1 MAEEEQ
7 FLWHKVTTNIM
18 CNKLSVHTKYA
29 RIRILKYVKLH
40 RYRSVGELYERSIYE
55 RYSIYKMNMS
65 DFWSENMLLLYQLSY
80 LMLFERRMY
89 ANFIMY
95 LDVIVNRTK
104 RGQTEWVERLDYLFV
119 MHECTFHVYSS
130 HLRIQCIVMSMC
142 QSMNIDQSYY
152 ITGVNKFL
160 KVEHSG
166 FLSK

>member
-1 MAEEEQ
+1 MSSFIATDRSANFMRDQ
-7 FLWHKVTTNIM
+7 FTRDIQF
-18 CNKLSVHTKYA
+18 
-29 RIRILKYVKLH
+29 IRWIWVNFL
-40 RYRSVGELYERSIYE
+40 
-55 RYSIYKMNMS
+55 
-65 DFWSENMLLLYQLSY
+65 SENIYNCYINVLSY
-80 LMLFERRMY
+80 LMLFKRRIF